1 MTATEY
7 LDRPPAGWHALDVMK
22 AGSNGRKWDW
32 CALMVDVH
40 PDDLKTCA
48 CEFPALFYVHPKEY
62 RPGPRKAQQGWL
74 RIPGKHRNKDMAW
87 DALQELLE
95 TRH

>member
-1 MTATEY
+1 MTMLEY

-22 AGSNGRKWDW
+22 ERERDW
-32 CALMVDVH
+32 VALMIDVH

-48 CEFPALFYVHPKEY
+48 CEFPALFYVHPKTY
-62 RPGPRKAQQGWL
+62 RPGPRKAQQRWL
-74 RIPGKHRNKDMAW
+74 RIPGKHRNKHAAW
-87 DALQELLE
+87 DALQDLLE